1 MLPSSLCNKF
11 ITSWKSMLSDVTFQ
25 EVLEEVSLERYLSC
39 INICMDYIPWIL
51 AFSANYKPHK
61 ITENFPFT
69 KHGRKYKKKQQPK
82 NKNRQQKIDSNDIS
96 NLPYAFSSK

>member
-1 MLPSSLCNKF
+1 
-11 ITSWKSMLSDVTFQ
+11 
-25 EVLEEVSLERYLSC
+25 
-39 INICMDYIPWIL
+39 MDYTPWIL

-69 KHGRKYKKKQQPK
+69 KLNQQEISKKNKKKKQPK

-96 NLPYAFSSK
+96 NLPYAFPSK

>member
-39 INICMDYIPWIL
+39 INICMDYTPWIL
-51 AFSANYKPHK
+51 AFSANYKLQK

-69 KHGRKYKKKQQPK
+69 KLSRKYKKKKQPK
-82 NKNRQQKIDSNDIS
+82 NKNRQQKIDSSDIS
-96 NLPYAFSSK
+96 NLPYAFPSK